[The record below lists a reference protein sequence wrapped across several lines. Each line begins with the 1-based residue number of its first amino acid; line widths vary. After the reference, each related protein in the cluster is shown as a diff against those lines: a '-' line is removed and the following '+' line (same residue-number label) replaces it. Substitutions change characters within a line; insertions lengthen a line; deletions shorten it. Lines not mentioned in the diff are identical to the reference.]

1 MVDLHVERRV
11 EGASRRKLRVTAWV
25 MSCNRRSAGV
35 GVRKWVQIQCF
46 ELEVT
51 VYTQME
57 MIKRQLETWAL
68 GQGWVHLQL
77 GIWEFEFEIWV
88 WDWKKSLSSSSE
100 VKARHGARVDSLFG
114 HRYVRGVRNAGPDF
128 WKTLVLAST
137 SCLFVAT
144 AEPLVLRE
152 VGASIQQIQSSDI
165 LSEANS
171 IVSLFHWDRIIPVPF
186 PPPWWHLFFF
196 LSQHVRLR
204 TVHDSAWP
212 PLLVPAA
219 LVVSLWG
226 FGFQSFMSSSSL
238 CSESLHFQLPQFSC
252 FVFLSMWGS

>member
-128 WKTLVLAST
+128 WKTLWFLP
-137 SCLFVAT
+137 L
-144 AEPLVLRE
+144 PLVSLLQLLSHLYLEKWGPQFSKSR
-152 VGASIQQIQSSDI
+152 VPISFLKQTALSTFSIGTELFQSHFHLLDDI
-165 LSEANS
+165 CS
-171 IVSLFHWDRIIPVPF
+171 
-186 PPPWWHLFFF
+186 FFF
-196 LSQHVRLR
+196 LSTYV
-204 TVHDSAWP
+204 
-212 PLLVPAA
+212 
-219 LVVSLWG
+219 
-226 FGFQSFMSSSSL
+226 
-238 CSESLHFQLPQFSC
+238 
-252 FVFLSMWGS
+252 